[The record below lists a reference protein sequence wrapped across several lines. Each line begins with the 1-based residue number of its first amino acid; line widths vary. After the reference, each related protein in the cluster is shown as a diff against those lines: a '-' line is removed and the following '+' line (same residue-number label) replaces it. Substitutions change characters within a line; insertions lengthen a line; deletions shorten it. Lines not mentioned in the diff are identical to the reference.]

1 MIISK
6 FPPGYKEDLERKVSE
21 QISIEN
27 QKCCEKQTQIKNSN
41 KREAPKSDNYT
52 YGFGVIG
59 LIGGFFPCLIESGQS
74 SHDGL
79 LSMFFGGFI
88 TWAACIGLA
97 VLIGKAVYS
106 SRQSSYEENNNNIDA
121 LQRAERMASDERIE
135 QIKAN
140 AEREYQEYCRQ
151 FSVQAQNDSVKF
163 AGSELA
169 EKVIN
174 WMTEGFKNII
184 ESADRRPHIEKI
196 EIPFIFNVYTDKIT
210 CNLGEFDFEVER
222 CRNLTT
228 PLEQTALARAIATA
242 IQLNITMEYP
252 KDLSGSEIIIDIH
265 NEYYPD
271 YVSTRIV
278 YNAPNGNYEAV
289 KSW

>member
-6 FPPGYKEDLERKVSE
+6 FPPGYKEDLDRKINE

-27 QKCCEKQTQIKNSN
+27 QKCIERQTQIKNSN
-41 KREAPKSDNYT
+41 KRESPKSDNYT
-52 YGFGVIG
+52 SGFGVIG
-59 LIGGFFPCLIESGQS
+59 LIGGFFPCLLVGSQCNTGI
-74 SHDGL
+74 L
-79 LSMFFGGFI
+79 PMLVGGFV
-88 TWAACIGLA
+88 TWGVCIGLA
-97 VLIGKAVYS
+97 IAIGKAVYS
-106 SRQSSYEENNNNIDA
+106 SRQASYDKNNSNIDA
-121 LQRAERMASDERIE
+121 LQKSERVDSDEKIK
-135 QIKAN
+135 QIRESA
-140 AEREYQEYCRQ
+140 AREYQEYCRQ
-151 FSVQAQNDSVKF
+151 FDVQAQKDSVKF

-174 WMTEGFKNII
+174 WMTEGFKNTI

-196 EIPFIFNVYTDKIT
+196 EIPFIFNVYADKIT

-242 IQLNITMEYP
+242 IQLNVTMEYP

-265 NEYYPD
+265 NEYYPN
-271 YVSTRIV
+271 YVSTKIV
-278 YNAPNGNYEAV
+278 YKAPNGNYEAV

>member
-6 FPPGYKEDLERKVSE
+6 FPPGYKEDLERKVNE

-27 QKCCEKQTQIKNSN
+27 QKCSEKQIQIRNSK

-52 YGFGVIG
+52 SGFGVIG
-59 LIGGFFPCLIESGQS
+59 LIGGFFPCLYVGSQYNTGI
-74 SHDGL
+74 
-79 LSMFFGGFI
+79 LSMLFGGFA
-88 TWAACIGLA
+88 TWGVCIGLA

-106 SRQSSYEENNNNIDA
+106 SRQSSYDDNNNNIDA
-121 LQRAERMASDERIE
+121 LQRAERSASDERIK
-135 QIKAN
+135 QIRAN
-140 AEREYQEYCRQ
+140 SEREYQEYCRQ
-151 FSVQAQNDSVKF
+151 FDAQAQRDSVKF

-174 WMTEGFKNII
+174 WMTDGFKNTI

-265 NEYYPD
+265 NEYYPN

-278 YNAPNGNYEAV
+278 YKAPNGNYEAV

>member
-6 FPPGYKEDLERKVSE
+6 FPPGYKEDLDRKVNE

-27 QKCCEKQTQIKNSN
+27 QKCSEKQTQIYNSK
-41 KREAPKSDNYT
+41 KRTAPESNNYT
-52 YGFGVIG
+52 MGFGVIG
-59 LIGGFFPCLIESGQS
+59 LIGGFFPCLWVGSQNNTGI
-74 SHDGL
+74 
-79 LSMFFGGFI
+79 LSMLFSGLA
-88 TWAACIGLA
+88 TWAICIA
-97 VLIGKAVYS
+97 IGAGIGYAVYS
-106 SRQSSYEENNNNIDA
+106 SRQSSYESNNNDIDA
-121 LQRAERMASDERIE
+121 LKSAERISSE
-135 QIKAN
+135 QKIKQIRAN
-140 AEREYQEYCRQ
+140 AEREYKEYCRQ
-151 FSVQAQNDSVKF
+151 FEAQAQSDSVKF

-174 WMTEGFKNII
+174 WMTLGFKKTI
-184 ESADRRPHIEKI
+184 ESADRRAHIEKI
-196 EIPFIFNVYTDKIT
+196 EIPFIFNVYSNKIT

-252 KDLSGSEIIIDIH
+252 KDLSGSEIVIDIH
-265 NEYYPD
+265 NEYYPN
-271 YVSTRIV
+271 YVSTKIV
-278 YNAPNGNYEAV
+278 YKAPNGNYEAV